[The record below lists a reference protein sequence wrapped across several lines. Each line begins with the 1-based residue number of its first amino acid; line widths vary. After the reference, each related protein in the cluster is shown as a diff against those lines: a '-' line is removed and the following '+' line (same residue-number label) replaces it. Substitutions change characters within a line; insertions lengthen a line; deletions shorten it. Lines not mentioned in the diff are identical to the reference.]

1 MGNLV
6 RGTARV
12 VEHADQNFLE
22 NTRIVGE
29 AGATGHVAEAAE
41 SSLARTLEFRPAG
54 RTRSVLVAGN
64 QSGSGAAL

>member
-41 SSLARTLEFRPAG
+41 SSLARTLEFRPAVG
-54 RTRSVLVAGN
+54 PEVSSSLEPEREWW
-64 QSGSGAAL
+64 AL